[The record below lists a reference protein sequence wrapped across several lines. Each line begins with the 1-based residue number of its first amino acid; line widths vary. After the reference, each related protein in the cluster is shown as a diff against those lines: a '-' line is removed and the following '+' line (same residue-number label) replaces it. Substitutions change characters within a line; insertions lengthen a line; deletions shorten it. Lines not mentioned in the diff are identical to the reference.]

1 MSETTS
7 TSPEVVQAG
16 PSRAV
21 RFALLALIGGLI
33 IGLSGFTTWAY
44 LGRGNDELPGVGTKQ
59 VVEPPT
65 QLPDFTLTSQTGQ
78 PLSLSELYGKPV
90 LLFFGFTHCP
100 DICPTTLA
108 EFRSIKQD
116 LGDAGQNVAFVFVS
130 VDGSRDTPDIIAN
143 YVGRFDPNFIGL
155 TGTEDLVREVGKD
168 YFLQFQ
174 RADLGDG
181 AADGD
186 YTVDHTAYTYLI
198 DPEGRLRVIY
208 PFQTSPSTIVDDL
221 KSLL

>member
-1 MSETTS
+1 MAETTS
-7 TSPEVVQAG
+7 TPAEAIHTG

-21 RFALLALIGGLI
+21 RFALLAVIGGLI
-33 IGLSGFTTWAY
+33 IGLSAFTTWTY
-44 LGRGNDELPGVGTKQ
+44 LDRGNDVLPGIGSKQ
-59 VVEPPT
+59 VLEPPT

-78 PLSLSELYGKPV
+78 PLSLSELHGKPV

-116 LGDAGQNVAFVFVS
+116 LGDAGQEVAFVFVS
-130 VDGSRDTPDIIAN
+130 LDGTRDTPEIIAN
-143 YVGRFDPNFIGL
+143 YVDRFDPTFIGL
-155 TGTEDLVREVGKD
+155 TGEEDNVREIGKD

-174 RADLGDG
+174 RVELGDN
-181 AADGD
+181 AAEGD

-198 DPEGRLRVIY
+198 DADGRLRVVY
-208 PFQTSPSTIVDDL
+208 PFQTAPSTIVDDL